1 MTDTAQPRVLILCE
15 YPTLNGGE
23 HSLLS
28 TLDEL
33 QKSFDVQVAAPSM
46 GPLWETLQKNSGI
59 QPIPFDLPAQQFS
72 LADRRK
78 KLSHLISYVQP
89 ALVHANSLSMSRLS
103 GPVCAALEQP
113 SLGHLRDMIKVNQT
127 ILADL
132 TTHRRLIAVSAA
144 TRDWY
149 QSLGIPENSIHVLH
163 NGVDLERFQPQ
174 PAEGYLHR
182 ELGLAAET
190 PLIGAI
196 GQIGMRKGL
205 DHLLKAVREMENR
218 EAHVVIVGERYSQK
232 PEAVQYEEGLHA
244 FSERELPGRVHFLGR
259 RQDVDRLLRELTIL
273 AHFARQEPLGR
284 VLLEGAASGCCI
296 VASDVGGTVEIFPPE
311 SDSAVLF
318 KADRFDEAT
327 CSLQELLSSPTRRQ
341 ELEKSARRRAIEAF
355 DRHAA
360 AGRLMHHYNAILS

>member
-1 MTDTAQPRVLILCE
+1 MTETAHPRVPILCE

-28 TLDEL
+28 SLEEL
-33 QKSFDVQVAAPSM
+33 PKSFEIQVAAPGS
-46 GPLWETLQKNSGI
+46 GPLWETLQKISVI
-59 QPIPFDLPAQQFS
+59 QSIPFDLPAQQFS

-78 KLSHLISYVQP
+78 KLNDLISYVRP

-132 TTHRRLIAVSAA
+132 TAHHRLIAVSAA

-149 QSLGIPENSIHVLH
+149 ESLGLPKNFIHVLH

-174 PAEGYLHR
+174 PAKGYLHR
-182 ELGLAAET
+182 ELGLTAET

-205 DHLLKAVREMENR
+205 DHLLRTVSELENQ

-232 PEAVQYEEGLHA
+232 PEAVKYEEELHA
-244 FSERELPGRVHFLGR
+244 FSKRQLPGRVHFLGR
-259 RQDVDRLLRELTIL
+259 RLDVDRLLRELTIL

-341 ELEKSARRRAIEAF
+341 VLEKSARRRAVEAF
-355 DRHAA
+355 DRHTA